1 MQCPECEAL
10 PEIDYPEADL
20 YFWLPLAHTHS
31 KIAALLE
38 DSNLQFEDLGHQALR
53 VSIHDADMRPFLLR
67 VRGALTGQ
75 ELSNANAMA
84 LPRGEEPGPSNF
96 SKVIS
101 LSKLIGL
108 SSGKWLRGLV
118 FGTLEPLSD
127 LDQKVAFGDIQLS
140 YENEPFQSMMKQLA
154 AEGTSLA
161 GMEKVPGLAELSP
174 WTRAEAAR
182 LLAAGGQV
190 MCFAG
195 ETAAVKV
202 PKGAKL
208 SMPPVNRGM
217 IKDLGLVLPRIAL
230 AAPLA
235 GTGIELPNIDAI
247 LLLARCEKGPDGAV
261 KSAAKV
267 LSFGEGEVVI
277 GGKELKAGEVEA
289 LLSKRL
295 QKLEET
301 MLDKLAEIG
310 VVSIEN

>member
-75 ELSNANAMA
+75 ELSNANDMA

-195 ETAAVKV
+195 ETAAKIRASLICRGS
-202 PKGAKL
+202 GAWTRIPWMASSTL
-208 SMPPVNRGM
+208 SSAISCSNSASDASSASTVVSESMPSRR
-217 IKDLGLVLPRIAL
+217 LVF
-230 AAPLA
+230 
-235 GTGIELPNIDAI
+235 
-247 LLLARCEKGPDGAV
+247 
-261 KSAAKV
+261 
-267 LSFGEGEVVI
+267 SFMP
-277 GGKELKAGEVEA
+277 
-289 LLSKRL
+289 
-295 QKLEET
+295 T
-301 MLDKLAEIG
+301 
-310 VVSIEN
+310 